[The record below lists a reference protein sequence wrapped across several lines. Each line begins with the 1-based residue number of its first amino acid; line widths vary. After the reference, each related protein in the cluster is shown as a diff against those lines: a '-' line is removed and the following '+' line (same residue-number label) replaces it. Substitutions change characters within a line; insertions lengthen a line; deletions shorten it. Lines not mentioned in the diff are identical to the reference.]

1 MELVP
6 TQDEVL
12 ALLRE
17 TGALQ
22 NGHFE
27 CLNGLHTDINLETA
41 LAMRYHR
48 NAKTLSVGLSR
59 KLRANSELRALIPE
73 LSIVS
78 ATPAGLP
85 VAYGLCEALRA
96 GQVYWAEKDGPD
108 VPMRFRQ
115 FLEPVAGEKV
125 VLVDDLLRSGML
137 LTEARQLLESRGAQ
151 VMALAVL
158 VYQPT
163 PQTRGFG
170 SLPLYYLAKL
180 DATYSA
186 DAERTTDV
194 WSSDLEARGAQ
205 VMALAVL
212 VYQPTPQTRGFGSL
226 PLYYLAKLDATY
238 YAD

>member
-1 MELVP
+1 MELIP
-6 TQDEVL
+6 TQEEVL

-22 NGHFE
+22 DGHFE

-59 KLRANSELRALIPE
+59 KLRANPELRALIPE

-78 ATPAGLP
+78 ATSAGLP

-96 GQVYWAEKDGPD
+96 HQVYWAEKDGRD

-137 LTEARQLLESRGAQ
+137 LTEARQLLEARGAQ
-151 VMALAVL
+151 VIAMAVL

-170 SLPLYYLAKL
+170 SLPLYCLAKL
-180 DATYSA
+180 
-186 DAERTTDV
+186 
-194 WSSDLEARGAQ
+194 EA
-205 VMALAVL
+205 
-212 VYQPTPQTRGFGSL
+212 S
-226 PLYYLAKLDATY
+226 Y
-238 YAD
+238 YADRASCDFCRRNVPLHQVSIVRPVQEEEQLVTAGAL

>member
-12 ALLRE
+12 ALLRQ

-22 NGHFE
+22 SGHFE
-27 CLNGLHTDINLETA
+27 CLNGLHTDINLETG

-48 NAKTLSVGLSR
+48 NAKALSVGLSR
-59 KLRANSELRALIPE
+59 KLRANAELRALIPE

-96 GQVYWAEKDGPD
+96 GQVYWAEKDGRHA
-108 VPMRFRQ
+108 PMRFRQ

-137 LTEARQLLESRGAQ
+137 LTEARQLLE
-151 VMALAVL
+151 
-158 VYQPT
+158 
-163 PQTRGFG
+163 
-170 SLPLYYLAKL
+170 
-180 DATYSA
+180 
-186 DAERTTDV
+186 
-194 WSSDLEARGAQ
+194 ARGAQ
-205 VMALAVL
+205 IVAMAVL

-238 YAD
+238 YADASACQFCRRHVPLHQVSMVRHAQEDQELATAGVL

>member
-12 ALLRE
+12 ALLRQ

-41 LAMRYHR
+41 LAMRHYR

-96 GQVYWAEKDGPD
+96 GQVYWAEKDGRD
-108 VPMRFRQ
+108 IPMRFRQ

-151 VMALAVL
+151 VVALAVL

-163 PQTRGFG
+163 PQTR
-170 SLPLYYLAKL
+170 S
-180 DATYSA
+180 
-186 DAERTTDV
+186 
-194 WSSDLEARGAQ
+194 
-205 VMALAVL
+205 
-212 VYQPTPQTRGFGSL
+212 FGSL

-238 YAD
+238 YADAGACDFCRRDVPLHQVTIARHVQVHEELVTASSL

>member
-12 ALLRE
+12 SLLRQ

-22 NGHFE
+22 RGHFE

-48 NAKTLSVGLSR
+48 HAKTLSVGLSR
-59 KLRANSELRALIPE
+59 RLRANPELRALIPE

-96 GQVYWAEKDGPD
+96 GQVYWAEKDGRD
-108 VPMRFRQ
+108 IPMRFRQ

-125 VLVDDLLRSGML
+125 VLVDDILRSGAL
-137 LTEARQLLESRGAQ
+137 LTEAR
-151 VMALAVL
+151 AL
-158 VYQPT
+158 
-163 PQTRGFG
+163 
-170 SLPLYYLAKL
+170 
-180 DATYSA
+180 
-186 DAERTTDV
+186 
-194 WSSDLEARGAQ
+194 LEARGAQ
-205 VMALAVL
+205 VVALAVL
-212 VYQPTPQTRGFGSL
+212 AYQPTPQTHSFGSI
-226 PLYYLAKLDATY
+226 PFYYLAKIEASY
-238 YAD
+238 YADAGACELCRQDVPLYRVGVVRQVQNREELVTASSF

>member
-6 TQDEVL
+6 TQHEVL
-12 ALLRE
+12 ALLRQ

-48 NAKTLSVGLSR
+48 NAKILSVGLSR
-59 KLRANSELRALIPE
+59 KLRANPELRALIPE

-78 ATPAGLP
+78 ATSAGLP

-96 GQVYWAEKDGPD
+96 HQVYWAEKDGRD

-137 LTEARQLLESRGAQ
+137 LTEARQLLEARGAQ
-151 VMALAVL
+151 LVALAVL

-163 PQTRGFG
+163 PQTRNFG
-170 SLPLYYLAKL
+170 SLPLYC
-180 DATYSA
+180 
-186 DAERTTDV
+186 
-194 WSSDLEARGAQ
+194 
-205 VMALAVL
+205 
-212 VYQPTPQTRGFGSL
+212 
-226 PLYYLAKLDATY
+226 LAKLDATY
-238 YAD
+238 YADAGACDFCRRGVPLHQVGIRRHVRGDGELVTGGSL

>member
-6 TQDEVL
+6 TQAEVL

-17 TGALQ
+17 AGALQ
-22 NGHFE
+22 TGHFE

-41 LAMRYHR
+41 LAMRHYR

-73 LSIVS
+73 LSIVA

-96 GQVYWAEKDGPD
+96 HQVYWAEKDGRD

-125 VLVDDLLRSGML
+125 VLVDDVLRSGML
-137 LTEARQLLESRGAQ
+137 LTEARQLLESRGAL
-151 VMALAVL
+151 VCALAVL

-180 DATYSA
+180 D
-186 DAERTTDV
+186 
-194 WSSDLEARGAQ
+194 G
-205 VMALAVL
+205 
-212 VYQPTPQTRGFGSL
+212 
-226 PLYYLAKLDATY
+226 TY
-238 YAD
+238 YADAAACEFCRRHVPLHQVDIARHVQEHEELVTAGSL

>member
-1 MELVP
+1 MRCSRSSARPEP
-6 TQDEVL
+6 CKT
-12 ALLRE
+12 ATSR
-17 TGALQ
+17 
-22 NGHFE
+22 

-48 NAKTLSVGLSR
+48 NAKMLSVGLSR
-59 KLRANSELRALIPE
+59 KLRANSELRALIPD

-78 ATPAGLP
+78 ATPAGMP

-96 GQVYWAEKDGPD
+96 RQVYWAEKDGRD

-115 FLEPVAGEKV
+115 FLEPVEGEKV

-151 VMALAVL
+151 VVALAVL

-163 PQTRGFG
+163 PQTR
-170 SLPLYYLAKL
+170 S
-180 DATYSA
+180 
-186 DAERTTDV
+186 
-194 WSSDLEARGAQ
+194 
-205 VMALAVL
+205 
-212 VYQPTPQTRGFGSL
+212 FGSL

-238 YAD
+238 YADAAACQFCRSHVPLHQVSMVRDVQEHEELVTASPL

>member
-12 ALLRE
+12 ALLRQ

-59 KLRANSELRALIPE
+59 KLRANAELRALI
-73 LSIVS
+73 
-78 ATPAGLP
+78 LP

-96 GQVYWAEKDGPD
+96 GQVYWAEKDGRD

-137 LTEARQLLESRGAQ
+137 LSEARRL
-151 VMALAVL
+151 
-158 VYQPT
+158 
-163 PQTRGFG
+163 
-170 SLPLYYLAKL
+170 
-180 DATYSA
+180 
-186 DAERTTDV
+186 
-194 WSSDLEARGAQ
+194 LEARGAL
-205 VMALAVL
+205 VCAMAVL

-238 YAD
+238 YADAGTCDFCRRRVPLHRVGIARHVQEHEELVTTSCL